1 MGFSTGTGT
10 GMRIPTCE
18 KPIPIV
24 TGHGFTKIGKPIKT
38 FKLLMLFVQQ
48 QQLRLL
54 SVDFKTQFKS
64 LIPFYSTDFVLFR
77 LLMHTCT
84 QEHSLMAGA
93 KVIGMAD
100 R

>member
-1 MGFSTGTGT
+1 MGT
-10 GMRIPTCE
+10 GMGMRILTRE
-18 KPIPIV
+18 KPVPV
-24 TGHGFTKIGKPIKT
+24 VMGHGFTKIGNPIKL

-48 QQLRLL
+48 QQLGLL
-54 SVDFKTQFKS
+54 SVDFKTQCKS

-93 KVIGMAD
+93 NVIGTAD